1 MDNSNSAVLQ
11 SKKLSFNPEDINPNI
26 GLTDK
31 QVEESRIVNGKNVLP
46 TKKQKPLWLKILE
59 QFKELIMILLL
70 VASIISIVTG
80 IISIINKAE
89 IFEIISPFVESSV
102 ILGIIAVNI
111 FFSIRQE
118 GKTEKAL
125 ESLKNMS
132 APMCKV
138 IRNKQTLVIPSE
150 SVVVGDIL
158 VLEAGMQI
166 VADAKLIESI
176 NLKIEES
183 VLTGESVPVDKDA
196 NFSSNDSMPLGDRK
210 NMVFSGTTIVN
221 GRALA
226 RVTSV
231 GTKTEIGK
239 IANLLNEEE
248 VSLTPLQKQIAR
260 LSKYVGIAA
269 ISICIVTFIVYIFAS
284 VGFIPS
290 NIDNPIVATNA
301 LNVSVSLAI
310 AAIPEGLLAV
320 VTIILS
326 LAIQSLSKQNA
337 LIKRLPAVET
347 LGSTSVICT
356 DKTGTL
362 TQNNMTV
369 VKAWSLEHKD
379 KLSERFTEYQKLLE
393 YGSLCNDTKIYAE
406 DGVVQYIGDPTETAI
421 VKAFVE
427 EGYDF
432 HKLNNE
438 YKRLGE
444 IPFDSDRKMMSVVV
458 KSDKPTFEYMVIVK
472 GAPDRIFANS
482 INLTKNDLDIAKVK
496 TQKMSLDA
504 LRTLAVAV
512 KYIDELPTEYNPD
525 LLEKDLELVGVVGII
540 DPPRPEA
547 KVAIT
552 ECINAGI
559 RPIMITGDH
568 VDTASAIAKEIGI
581 LRDGQLA
588 ISGSDLEK
596 MSDQELADNIEK
608 YSVYARVSPNDK
620 IRIVKAWKSHGK
632 IVSMTGDGVNDAPSL
647 KAADIGCAMGI
658 TGTDVAKNASDLI
671 LTDDNFSTIVK
682 TINAGRKIMLNI
694 KSALTM
700 LLIANVVN
708 LITVLITIFIFN
720 MPLLQSLQILWINVV
735 AETILGLAIAKNNR
749 HENVM
754 TFKPRDKNAF
764 IIDKHMLFEILTFG
778 CIVSLMSIIL
788 FYLGF
793 ASSFDFNISLNQIRH
808 MVQLSNINVDPSQ
821 ISNVAIEWTKI
832 IPSLSSLVGQDEKII
847 ATGEKIFNS
856 AEHFGSF
863 LAFLSIG
870 VCLTLNGLCTRTTR
884 SIFVESWE
892 DSKLMLFAFLGSLSL
907 VMLVAY
913 IPGLNEA
920 FNMQYY
926 DLGNNKYYW
935 FNVLPYLTGVIYI
948 ISHELYKFI
957 NNRLFDA
964 DGTLKSNKINNVQ
977 SIKI

>member
-1 MDNSNSAVLQ
+1 MENNNPSENRT
-11 SKKLSFNPEDINPNI
+11 KKLSFNPEHIDCNI
-26 GLTDK
+26 GLNDK
-31 QVEESRIVNGKNVLP
+31 QIEESRVVYGKNILP
-46 TKKQKPLWLKILE
+46 AKKQKPLWLKILE
-59 QFKELIMILLL
+59 QFKEIIMILLL
-70 VASIISIVTG
+70 VASIISLATG
-80 IISIINKAE
+80 IITLVSNPDDT
-89 IFEIISPFVESSV
+89 FEIVSPFVEAFV
-102 ILGIIAVNI
+102 IWGIIFVNI

-125 ESLKNMS
+125 EALKNLS

-138 IRNKQTLVIPSE
+138 IRNGQTLVIPSE
-150 SVVVGDIL
+150 NVVVGDIL

-166 VADAKLIESI
+166 CADAQLIEAV

-183 VLTGESVPVDKDA
+183 ILTGESVPVDKDA
-196 NFSSNDSMPLGDRK
+196 NFISDSKMPLGDRK
-210 NMVFSGTTIVN
+210 NMVYSGTTIVN

-226 RVTSV
+226 RVTAI
-231 GTKTEIGK
+231 GGKTEIGK
-239 IANLLNEEE
+239 IANLLNQEEA
-248 VSLTPLQKQIAR
+248 SLTPLQQQIAK
-260 LSKYVGIAA
+260 LSKYIGIAA
-269 ISICIVTFIVYIFAS
+269 ISICIVTFLVYIFAS
-284 VGFIPS
+284 VGFIPEDITPTS
-290 NIDNPIVATNA
+290 ATGA
-301 LNVSVSLAI
+301 LNVSISLAI
-310 AAIPEGLLAV
+310 ASIPESLLAV

-369 VKAWSLEHKD
+369 VKAWSLEHKEKTSD
-379 KLSERFTEYQKLLE
+379 KFDEYQKLLQ
-393 YGSLCNDTKIYAE
+393 YGSLCNDTKIYDE
-406 DGVVQYIGDPTETAI
+406 DGIVQYLGDPTETSI
-421 VKAFVE
+421 VKAYVE
-427 EGYDF
+427 QGHNFD
-432 HKLNNE
+432 KLNEE
-438 YKRLGE
+438 YPRLGE

-458 KSDKPTFEYMVIVK
+458 KSDKPTSKYMIIVK

-482 INLTKNDLDIAKVK
+482 VNITEHDLNIAKNE
-496 TQKMSLDA
+496 TQKMSIEA

-512 KYIDELPTEYNPD
+512 KYIDELPKEYNPD

-547 KVAIT
+547 KVAIH
-552 ECINAGI
+552 ECIQAGI

-581 LRDGQLA
+581 LQPGHLA

-596 MSDQELADNIEK
+596 MSDKELAKNIEK

-682 TINAGRKIMLNI
+682 TIKSGRKIMLNI

-700 LLIANVVN
+700 LLIACFVN
-708 LITVLITIFIFN
+708 LITVFVSILLFN
-720 MPLLQSLQILWINVV
+720 MPLMESLQILWINVV

-749 HENVM
+749 HEKVM
-754 TFKPRDKNAF
+754 SFKPRDKNAF
-764 IIDKHMLFEILTFG
+764 IIDKRMMTEILVIGIF
-778 CIVSLMSIIL
+778 VSLISLVIYYVGI
-788 FYLGF
+788 
-793 ASSFDFNISLNQIRH
+793 ASYFNFHISLNEIR
-808 MVQLSNINVDPSQ
+808 
-821 ISNVAIEWTKI
+821 
-832 IPSLSSLVGQDEKII
+832 EKTRI
-847 ATGEKIFNS
+847 GFDN
-856 AEHFGSF
+856 AERFGSF
-863 LAFLSIG
+863 LSFLTIG
-870 VCLTLNGLCTRTTR
+870 LCLTLNGICARTSR

-892 DSKLMLFAFLGSLSL
+892 DSKWMVYAMLGAFSL

-913 IPGLNEA
+913 IPEVNRA

-926 DLGNNKYYW
+926 GLGNHFKYYW
-935 FNVLPYLTGVIYI
+935 FNVLPYIAGIAFIGTY
-948 ISHELYKFI
+948 ELYKFI
-957 NNRLFDA
+957 NNRFYDA
-964 DGTLKSNKINNVQ
+964 DGTLKSTKIIVQ
-977 SIKI
+977 KPIQQTKKV

>member
-1 MDNSNSAVLQ
+1 MENNNSTENR
-11 SKKLSFNPEDINPNI
+11 SKKLSFNPELIDSNI
-26 GLTDK
+26 GLNEK
-31 QVEESRIVNGKNVLP
+31 QIDESRLVFGKNVLP
-46 TKKQKPLWLKILE
+46 AKKPKPLWLKILE
-59 QFKELIMILLL
+59 QFKEIIMILLL

-80 IISIINKAE
+80 IITIINSPNDT
-89 IFEIISPFVESSV
+89 FEIISPFVEAFV
-102 ILGIIAVNI
+102 IWGIIFVNV

-125 ESLKNMS
+125 EALKNLS

-138 IRNKQTLVIPSE
+138 IRNGQTIIIPSE
-150 SVVVGDIL
+150 NVVVGDIL

-166 VADAKLIESI
+166 CADAQLIESV

-196 NFSSNDSMPLGDRK
+196 NFISDAKMSIGDRK
-210 NMVFSGTTIVN
+210 NMVYSGTTIVN

-226 RVTSV
+226 RVTNV
-231 GTKTEIGK
+231 GAKTEIGK
-239 IANLLNEEE
+239 IANLLNQEEA
-248 VSLTPLQKQIAR
+248 SLTPLQKQIAK
-260 LSKYVGIAA
+260 LSKYIGIAA
-269 ISICIVTFIVYIFAS
+269 ISVCIVTFLVYIFAS
-284 VGFIPS
+284 VGFIPGDINAS
-290 NIDNPIVATNA
+290 SATNA
-301 LNVSVSLAI
+301 LNVSISLAI
-310 AAIPEGLLAV
+310 ASIPEGLLAV

-379 KLSERFTEYQKLLE
+379 KSSDKLNEYKTLLE
-393 YGSLCNDTKIYAE
+393 YGSLCNDTKIYNE
-406 DGVVQYIGDPTETAI
+406 DGIIQYIGDPTETAI
-421 VKAFVE
+421 VKAYVE
-427 EGYDF
+427 EGFNFDE
-432 HKLNNE
+432 LNKE
-438 YKRLGE
+438 FPRLGE

-458 KSDKPTFEYMVIVK
+458 KSDKPTSKYMIIVK

-482 INLTKNDLDIAKVK
+482 INLTKNDLEIAKLE
-496 TQKMSLDA
+496 TQKMSQDA
-504 LRTLAVAV
+504 LRSLAVAV
-512 KYIDELPTEYNPD
+512 KYTDELPKEYNPE
-525 LLEKDLELVGVVGII
+525 LLEKDLELIGVVGII

-547 KVAIT
+547 KVAIH
-552 ECINAGI
+552 ECIRAGI

-581 LRDGQLA
+581 LNPGQLA
-588 ISGSDLEK
+588 ISGSELEK
-596 MSDQELADNIEK
+596 MSDKELAQNIEK

-682 TINAGRKIMLNI
+682 TIKSGRKIMLNI

-700 LLIANVVN
+700 LLIACFVN
-708 LITVLITIFIFN
+708 LITVFTSILLFN
-720 MPLLQSLQILWINVV
+720 MPVMESLQILWINVV

-749 HENVM
+749 HEKVM
-754 TFKPRDKNAF
+754 SFKPRDKNAF
-764 IIDKHMLFEILTFG
+764 IIDKRMLSEILVMG
-778 CIVSLMSIIL
+778 L
-788 FYLGF
+788 F
-793 ASSFDFNISLNQIRH
+793 ISLI
-808 MVQLSNINVDPSQ
+808 
-821 ISNVAIEWTKI
+821 
-832 IPSLSSLVGQDEKII
+832 SLVMYYIGI
-847 ATGEKIFNS
+847 ASYYNFDITLDLIRNKNKNDLNFIY
-856 AEHFGSF
+856 AERFGSF
-863 LAFLSIG
+863 LSFLTIG
-870 VCLTLNGLCTRTTR
+870 ICLTFNGLCARTSR
-884 SIFVESWE
+884 SIFKESWN
-892 DSKLMLFAFLGSLSL
+892 DSKIMVYAMFGAFML

-913 IPGLNEA
+913 VPEVNKA

-926 DLGNNKYYW
+926 ALGNEFKYYW
-935 FNVLPYLTGVIYI
+935 FNILPYLGG
-948 ISHELYKFI
+948 ISFIGMYELYKIISSHFY
-957 NNRLFDA
+957 NV
-964 DGTLKSNKINNVQ
+964 DGTIKTSTITLNK
-977 SIKI
+977 KI

>member
-1 MDNSNSAVLQ
+1 MDNSNSTDKQ
-11 SKKLSFNPEDINPNI
+11 SKKLSFDLDNINPEI
-26 GLTDK
+26 GLNDK
-31 QVEESRIVNGKNVLP
+31 QIEESRLTFGKNVLP
-46 TKKQKPLWLKILE
+46 SKKPKPIWLKILD

-70 VASIISIVTG
+70 VASIISIATG
-80 IISIINKAE
+80 IISIVNHAE
-89 IFEIISPFVESSV
+89 IFEIISPFVEAGV
-102 ILGIIAVNI
+102 IWAIIGINI
-111 FFSIRQE
+111 FFSLRQE

-150 SVVVGDIL
+150 NVVVGDIL

-166 VADAKLIESI
+166 VADAKLIESV

-196 NFSSNDSMPLGDRK
+196 NFFSDSKMSLGDRK
-210 NMVFSGTTIVN
+210 NMVYSGTTIVN

-226 RVTSV
+226 RVTAV
-231 GTKTEIGK
+231 GLKTEIGK
-239 IANLLNEEE
+239 IANLLNQEE
-248 VSLTPLQKQIAR
+248 VSLTPLQKQIAK

-269 ISICIVTFIVYIFAS
+269 ISICIITFLIYIFAS

-290 NIDNPIVATNA
+290 DITATSATNA

-379 KLSERFTEYQKLLE
+379 KVSETFNEYTKLLE
-393 YGSLCNDTKIYAE
+393 YGSLCNDTKIYNE
-406 DGVVQYIGDPTETAI
+406 DGILQYIGDSTETSI
-421 VKAFVE
+421 VKAYVE
-427 EGYDF
+427 TGHDF
-432 HKLNNE
+432 DKLNLE
-438 YKRLGE
+438 YPRLGE

-458 KSDKPTFEYMVIVK
+458 KSDKPTANYMIIVK

-482 INLTKNDLDIAKVK
+482 INLSKYDLDIAKNE

-504 LRTLAVAV
+504 LRSLAVGV
-512 KYIDELPTEYNPD
+512 KYINELPKEYNPD
-525 LLEKDLELVGVVGII
+525 LLEKDLEIIGVVGII

-547 KVAIT
+547 KVAIA
-552 ECINAGI
+552 ECIKAGI

-581 LRDGQLA
+581 LNEGQLA
-588 ISGSDLEK
+588 ISGSELDK
-596 MSDQELADNIEK
+596 MSDNELAKNIEK

-682 TINAGRKIMLNI
+682 TIKSGRKIMLNI
-694 KSALTM
+694 KSSLTM

-708 LITVLITIFIFN
+708 LLTVFLTILIFN
-720 MPLLQSLQILWINVV
+720 MPLMQSLQILWINVV
-735 AETILGLAIAKNNR
+735 AETILGLAIAKNHR
-749 HENVM
+749 HEKVM
-754 TFKPRDKNAF
+754 TFKPRDKDAF
-764 IIDKHMLFEILTFG
+764 IIDKHMLFEILIFG
-778 CIVSLMSIIL
+778 SLVSLFSIIL
-788 FYLGF
+788 FYVGI
-793 ASSFDFNISLNQIRH
+793 ASYYDFH
-808 MVQLSNINVDPSQ
+808 
-821 ISNVAIEWTKI
+821 K
-832 IPSLSSLVGQDEKII
+832 SLSSIRSPEYIDK
-847 ATGEKIFNS
+847 S
-856 AEHFGSF
+856 AIYFGSF
-863 LAFLSIG
+863 LAFMSIG
-870 VCLTLNGLCTRTTR
+870 ICLTLNGICARTSR
-884 SIFVESWE
+884 SIFKESWK
-892 DSKLMLFAFLGSLSL
+892 DSKLMVFAMMGSLLL
-907 VMLVAY
+907 VILVAY
-913 IPGLNEA
+913 VPELNKA

-926 DLGNNKYYW
+926 NIRSGYGYYW
-935 FNVLPYLTGVIYI
+935 FNVLPYISGI
-948 ISHELYKFI
+948 IFIAAYELYKYI
-957 NNRLFDA
+957 NNRLFNA
-964 DGTLKSNKINNVQ
+964 DGSLKSSTTTIMNKSVMNSKPLRI
-977 SIKI
+977 

>member
-1 MDNSNSAVLQ
+1 MNNNNSAVSQ
-11 SKKLSFNPEDINPNI
+11 PKNLSFNPEDIKPDV
-26 GLTDK
+26 GLNDK
-31 QVEESRIVNGKNVLP
+31 QIEESRIVHGKNVLP
-46 TKKQKPLWLKILE
+46 SKKQKPLWLKILD

-70 VASIISIVTG
+70 VASIISIITG
-80 IISIINKAE
+80 IISIVNKAE
-89 IFEIISPFVESSV
+89 IFEIISPFVESGV
-102 ILGIIAVNI
+102 IFAIIAVNI

-138 IRNKQTLVIPSE
+138 IRNNQTLVIPSE
-150 SVVVGDIL
+150 NVVVGDIL

-166 VADAKLIESI
+166 VADAKLIESV

-196 NFSSNDSMPLGDRK
+196 SFSSNDSMPLGDRK
-210 NMVFSGTTIVN
+210 NMIFSGTTIVN

-226 RVTSV
+226 RVVSV
-231 GTKTEIGK
+231 GSKTEIGK
-239 IANLLNEEE
+239 IAKLLNDEE

-269 ISICIVTFIVYIFAS
+269 ISICIVTFIIYLFAS
-284 VGFIPS
+284 VGFIPG
-290 NIDNPIVATNA
+290 NIVGTTVTNA

-379 KLSERFTEYQKLLE
+379 IVSEKFSEYQKLLE
-393 YGSLCNDTKIYAE
+393 YGSLCNDTKIYDE
-406 DGVVQYIGDPTETAI
+406 DGIIQYIGDPTETAI

-427 EGYDF
+427 EGNDF
-432 HKLNNE
+432 DKLNNE

-458 KSDKPTFEYMVIVK
+458 KSDKPTSNYMIIVK

-482 INLTKNDLDIAKVK
+482 INLTKNDLDIAKIK
-496 TQKMSLDA
+496 TQKMSLEA
-504 LRTLAVAV
+504 LRTLAVGI
-512 KYIDELPTEYNPD
+512 KYIDELPTEYNPE

-581 LRDGQLA
+581 LKEGQLA

-708 LITVLITIFIFN
+708 LITVLMTIFIFN

-754 TFKPRDKNAF
+754 SFKPRDKNAF

-778 CIVSLMSIIL
+778 CIVSLMSMVL
-788 FYLGF
+788 FYVGL
-793 ASSFDFNISLNQIRH
+793 ASSFDFNISLSQIRH
-808 MVQLSNINVDPSQ
+808 MVQLSNMDVGQNELQS
-821 ISNVAIEWTKI
+821 VAEEWIKI
-832 IPSLSSLVGQDEKII
+832 IPSLSNINNDPNSVIS
-847 ATGEKIFNS
+847 AGEKIFNS

-870 VCLTLNGLCTRTTR
+870 ICLTLNGLCARTTR

-892 DSKLMLFAFLGSLSL
+892 DSKLMLFAVIGSLSL

-920 FNMQYY
+920 FNMEYY
-926 DLGNNKYYW
+926 DLGKNNYYW
-935 FNVLPYLTGVIYI
+935 FNVLPYLSGIVYIGV
-948 ISHELYKFI
+948 HELYKFI
-957 NNRLFDA
+957 NSRIFDA
-964 DGTLKSNKINNVQ
+964 DGSLKSKKINNIP
-977 SIKI
+977 SIIY

>member
-1 MDNSNSAVLQ
+1 MDNSNSTGKQ
-11 SKKLSFNPEDINPNI
+11 SKKLSFDLDSINPEI
-26 GLTDK
+26 GLNDK
-31 QVEESRIVNGKNVLP
+31 QIEESRLAFGKNILP
-46 TKKQKPLWLKILE
+46 SKKPKPIWLKILD

-70 VASIISIVTG
+70 VASIISIATG
-80 IISIINKAE
+80 IISIVNKAE
-89 IFEIISPFVESSV
+89 LFEIISPFVEAGV
-102 ILGIIAVNI
+102 IWGIIGINI
-111 FFSIRQE
+111 FFSLRQE

-150 SVVVGDIL
+150 NVVVGDIL

-166 VADAKLIESI
+166 VADAKLIESV

-196 NFSSNDSMPLGDRK
+196 NFVSDSKMPLGDRK
-210 NMVFSGTTIVN
+210 NMVYSGTTIVN

-226 RVTSV
+226 RVTAV
-231 GTKTEIGK
+231 GLKTEIGK
-239 IANLLNEEE
+239 IANLLNQEE
-248 VSLTPLQKQIAR
+248 VSLTPLQKQIAK

-269 ISICIVTFIVYIFAS
+269 ISICIITFLIYIFAS
-284 VGFIPS
+284 VGFIPGDITPVS
-290 NIDNPIVATNA
+290 ATNA

-379 KLSERFTEYQKLLE
+379 KVSETFNEYTKLLE
-393 YGSLCNDTKIYAE
+393 YGSLCNDTKIYNE
-406 DGVVQYIGDPTETAI
+406 DGILQYIGDPTETSI
-421 VKAFVE
+421 VKAYVE
-427 EGYDF
+427 TGHDF
-432 HKLNNE
+432 DKLNLE
-438 YKRLGE
+438 YPRLGE

-458 KSDKPTFEYMVIVK
+458 KSDKPTAKYMIIVK

-482 INLTKNDLDIAKVK
+482 INLSKHDLEIAKNE

-504 LRTLAVAV
+504 LRSLAVGV
-512 KYIDELPTEYNPD
+512 KYINELPKEYNPD
-525 LLEKDLELVGVVGII
+525 LLEKDLELIGVVGII

-547 KVAIT
+547 KVAIA
-552 ECINAGI
+552 ECIKAGI

-581 LRDGQLA
+581 LNEGQLA
-588 ISGSDLEK
+588 ISGSELEK
-596 MSDQELADNIEK
+596 MSDKELAKNIEK

-682 TINAGRKIMLNI
+682 TIKSGRKIMLNI
-694 KSALTM
+694 KSSLTM

-708 LITVLITIFIFN
+708 LLTVFLTILIFN
-720 MPLLQSLQILWINVV
+720 IPLMQSLQILWINVV
-735 AETILGLAIAKNNR
+735 AETILGLAIAKNHR
-749 HENVM
+749 HEKVM
-754 TFKPRDKNAF
+754 TFKPRDKDAF
-764 IIDKHMLFEILTFG
+764 IIDKHMLFEILIFG
-778 CIVSLMSIIL
+778 SLVSLFSMIL
-788 FYLGF
+788 FYVGI
-793 ASSFDFNISLNQIRH
+793 ASYYNFNITLSDIRNPGF
-808 MVQLSNINVDPSQ
+808 LEKS
-821 ISNVAIEWTKI
+821 AI
-832 IPSLSSLVGQDEKII
+832 
-847 ATGEKIFNS
+847 
-856 AEHFGSF
+856 HFGSF
-863 LAFLSIG
+863 LAFMSIG
-870 VCLTLNGLCTRTTR
+870 ICLTLNGICARTSR
-884 SIFVESWE
+884 SIFKESWN
-892 DSKLMLFAFLGSLSL
+892 DSKLMVFAMMGSLSL
-907 VMLVAY
+907 VILVAY
-913 IPGLNEA
+913 VPELNKA

-926 DLGNNKYYW
+926 DIKPGYAYYW
-935 FNVLPYLTGVIYI
+935 FNVLPYISGI
-948 ISHELYKFI
+948 IFIAAYELYKYI
-957 NNRLFDA
+957 NNRLFNA
-964 DGTLKSNKINNVQ
+964 DGSLKSSTTTIMNKSAVN
-977 SIKI
+977 SKPLKI

>member
-1 MDNSNSAVLQ
+1 MDNSNSTEKQ
-11 SKKLSFNPEDINPNI
+11 SKKLSFDLDNINPEI
-26 GLTDK
+26 GLNDK
-31 QVEESRIVNGKNVLP
+31 QIEESRLTFGKNVLP
-46 TKKQKPLWLKILE
+46 SKKPKPIWLKILD

-70 VASIISIVTG
+70 VASIISIATG
-80 IISIINKAE
+80 IISIVNDAE
-89 IFEIISPFVESSV
+89 IFEIISPFVEAGV
-102 ILGIIAVNI
+102 IWGIISVNI
-111 FFSIRQE
+111 FFSLRQE

-150 SVVVGDIL
+150 NVVVGDIL

-166 VADAKLIESI
+166 VADAKLIESV

-196 NFSSNDSMPLGDRK
+196 NFVSDSKMSLGDRK
-210 NMVFSGTTIVN
+210 NMVYSGTTIVN

-226 RVTSV
+226 RVTAV
-231 GTKTEIGK
+231 GLKTEIGK
-239 IANLLNEEE
+239 IANLLNQEE
-248 VSLTPLQKQIAR
+248 VSLTPLQKQIAK

-269 ISICIVTFIVYIFAS
+269 ISICIITFLIYIFAS

-290 NIDNPIVATNA
+290 HITATSATNA

-379 KLSERFTEYQKLLE
+379 KVSETFNEYTKLLE
-393 YGSLCNDTKIYAE
+393 YGSLCNDTKIYNE
-406 DGVVQYIGDPTETAI
+406 DGILQYIGDPTETSI
-421 VKAFVE
+421 VKAYVE
-427 EGYDF
+427 TGHDF
-432 HKLNNE
+432 DKLNLE
-438 YKRLGE
+438 YPRLGE

-458 KSDKPTFEYMVIVK
+458 KSDKPTAKYMIIVK

-482 INLTKNDLDIAKVK
+482 INLSKHDLEIAKNE

-504 LRTLAVAV
+504 LRSLAVGV
-512 KYIDELPTEYNPD
+512 KYINELPKEYNPD
-525 LLEKDLELVGVVGII
+525 LLEKDLELIGVVGII

-547 KVAIT
+547 KVAIA
-552 ECINAGI
+552 ECIKAGI

-581 LRDGQLA
+581 LNEGQLA
-588 ISGSDLEK
+588 ISGSELDK
-596 MSDQELADNIEK
+596 MSDKELAKNIEK

-682 TINAGRKIMLNI
+682 TIKSGRKIMLNI
-694 KSALTM
+694 KSSLTM

-708 LITVLITIFIFN
+708 LLTVFLTILIFN
-720 MPLLQSLQILWINVV
+720 MPLMQSLQILWINVV
-735 AETILGLAIAKNNR
+735 AETILGLAIAKNHR
-749 HENVM
+749 HEKVM
-754 TFKPRDKNAF
+754 TFKPRDKDAF
-764 IIDKHMLFEILTFG
+764 IIDKHMLFEILIFG
-778 CIVSLMSIIL
+778 SLVSLFSIIL
-788 FYLGF
+788 FYVGI
-793 ASSFDFNISLNQIRH
+793 ASYYDFHITLDSIRNPENI
-808 MVQLSNINVDPSQ
+808 D
-821 ISNVAIEWTKI
+821 K
-832 IPSLSSLVGQDEKII
+832 
-847 ATGEKIFNS
+847 S
-856 AEHFGSF
+856 AVYFGSF
-863 LAFLSIG
+863 LAFMSIG
-870 VCLTLNGLCTRTTR
+870 ICLTLNGICARTSR
-884 SIFVESWE
+884 SIFKESWK
-892 DSKLMLFAFLGSLSL
+892 DSKLMVFAMMGSLSL
-907 VMLVAY
+907 VILVAY
-913 IPGLNEA
+913 VPELNKA

-926 DLGNNKYYW
+926 NIRPGYGYYW
-935 FNVLPYLTGVIYI
+935 FNILPYISGI
-948 ISHELYKFI
+948 IFIAAYELYKYI
-957 NNRLFDA
+957 NNRLFNA
-964 DGTLKSNKINNVQ
+964 DGSLKSSTTTIMNKSAMN
-977 SIKI
+977 SKPLKI